1 MSSRLCRLRS
11 AKGGLSPI
19 RCFGSI
25 RSAVVATV
33 VGWNWAVE
41 NTSGGSRPSTR
52 GTRRTR
58 RCGLSRCSPS
68 ELRVTDRSRQDG
80 SDFCRLS
87 DLPERWK
94 TCGNEIPLD
103 DQPASCSRCG
113 GMGARGMENPYA
125 GSGGLASCSSGTIR
139 RETFGRRCRHVA
151 ARLSGSVPE
160 SRGRPG
166 ANVAAVG
173 PTTSVRA
180 ETSPSSTATRTTR
193 ATS

>member
-1 MSSRLCRLRS
+1 MPAGAVEFRWKAVPYAAEYELTLMSPSFGEGRIVADTVLRVDTLGSRSYL
-11 AKGGLSPI
+11 
-19 RCFGSI
+19 
-25 RSAVVATV
+25 V

-94 TCGNEIPLD
+94 T
-103 DQPASCSRCG
+103 
-113 GMGARGMENPYA
+113 
-125 GSGGLASCSSGTIR
+125 
-139 RETFGRRCRHVA
+139 
-151 ARLSGSVPE
+151 
-160 SRGRPG
+160 
-166 ANVAAVG
+166 
-173 PTTSVRA
+173 
-180 ETSPSSTATRTTR
+180 
-193 ATS
+193 